1 MPFSVYFSKRD
12 KVGYNIRGKK
22 MEERKG
28 GRKKGRRNYIYH
40 VNWKYSVFLDYV
52 IIWDQIF
59 QDSANL
65 FIPKN

>member
-40 VNWKYSVFLDYV
+40 VN
-52 IIWDQIF
+52 
-59 QDSANL
+59 
-65 FIPKN
+65 